1 MIKSI
6 SCLQKYAQV
15 PSTEEALHTYSLSQQ
30 LDFRH
35 GEKELGITIVK
46 SGDKIT
52 TFDFPFYFLVFIKF
66 LALNVLLQ
74 QLYVYICVVK
84 NVLL

>member
-1 MIKSI
+1 M
-6 SCLQKYAQV
+6 
-15 PSTEEALHTYSLSQQ
+15 PSTEEVLQTYSLSQC

-66 LALNVLLQ
+66 LALNM
-74 QLYVYICVVK
+74 YYFSNYMSICVVK